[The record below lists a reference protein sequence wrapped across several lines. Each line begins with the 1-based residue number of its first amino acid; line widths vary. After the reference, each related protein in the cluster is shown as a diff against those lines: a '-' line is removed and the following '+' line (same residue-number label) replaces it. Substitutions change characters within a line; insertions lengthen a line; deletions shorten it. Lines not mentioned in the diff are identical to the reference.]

1 MRKNTLRVLSSVMCL
16 ILLAT
21 LVFQAPLMAATQTIP
36 VRVGG
41 ETFNVTPGQWVSV
54 RSGTQITHY
63 NVRFVNGRP
72 VALEMSQYTKL
83 VFGEAGVVG
92 SSGSTGSQASGGSS
106 SSSSSSQSSSTSKP
120 STGSQSSQ
128 GAGTPVGGSVADDVA
143 QTTSQTT
150 GKPTG
155 NSSSAGN
162 AGSVADDIAQ
172 STSQTSGNTSSGGN
186 TSAGTAG
193 SVADDVAQ
201 STSQTSG
208 NTSSGGSGKYE
219 QLELPFDKPQ
229 TSGNTSSG
237 GSGEQLELPFDK
249 PTSGQ
254 STSGNSAAGSVADD
268 LAQAGGTSAAGSV
281 ADDLAQAGGSTTTT
295 QTSSNSTTSTKT
307 TWDPS
312 RHPRDPQTGRFISHD
327 EAVKRGLMDPP
338 DGATGSVADDVA
350 QAGSTADDV
359 AQAGSTADDVAQAG
373 GTADDGIQAGSNA
386 DDVAQAGNAGS
397 VADDAAQSG
406 GKPGVGDKFRAGYET
421 GKGMTQQ
428 GFQNVKDSLKSG
440 FSAKNL
446 LVTAGITVGVDLATQ
461 IMRGEK
467 PSVKKALKTVC
478 SAEFVGGVGG
488 AVVGAAAGSFFVPF
502 LTAIPVVGGAL
513 SALAPAFGSIVGSSM
528 GAYMAGDLKNGKFSI
543 KEAFKRI
550 DWVGVTGQAIGST
563 VGAALGSALGPIG
576 TIAGGMIGGYLGN
589 WAAQKIAGMFGR
601 GQANLP
607 ELAMPTGGGSS
618 VGGFSGPV
626 TIAGD
631 ATVGNDQAVPVS
643 GEDVLVI
650 GGNGAVVGDYESE
663 VALAYS
669 KYQELYK
676 LYNEMIR
683 QSRQADA
690 LSVAEA
696 MNKAK
701 KEYDDLRAQA
711 GK

>member
-21 LVFQAPLMAATQTIP
+21 LVFQEPLMAATQTIP

-41 ETFNVTPGQWVSV
+41 EVLNVTPGQWVSV

-83 VFGEAGVVG
+83 VFGEGVVG
-92 SSGSTGSQASGGSS
+92 NVSGNTGAGSQPSNSGSS
-106 SSSSSSQSSSTSKP
+106 SSSTPSGSQTSKP
-120 STGSQSSQ
+120 STGSQPSQ
-128 GAGTPVGGSVADDVA
+128 GAGTPVGGS
-143 QTTSQTT
+143 
-150 GKPTG
+150 
-155 NSSSAGN
+155 
-162 AGSVADDIAQ
+162 I
-172 STSQTSGNTSSGGN
+172 
-186 TSAGTAG
+186 
-193 SVADDVAQ
+193 ADDVAQ
-201 STSQTSG
+201 STNQTSGGKTPTQTTGNTSGQTSGQTSQTTGQTSQTSG
-208 NTSSGGSGKYE
+208 QTTGGNYEQLELPFGKPTTQSQSQTGNSQGSGNYE
-219 QLELPFDKPQ
+219 QLELPFDQPQ
-229 TSGNTSSG
+229 TAQGPNGAGSVADDLVQTG
-237 GSGEQLELPFDK
+237 G
-249 PTSGQ
+249 T
-254 STSGNSAAGSVADD
+254 NAAGSVADD
-268 LAQAGGTSAAGSV
+268 LVQTGG
-281 ADDLAQAGGSTTTT
+281 TTTT
-295 QTSSNSTTSTKT
+295 ESTTTTSTKT
-307 TWDPS
+307 SWDPS

-327 EAVKRGLMDPP
+327 EAIKRGLMDPP
-338 DGATGSVADDVA
+338 DGYTGGSVADDVA
-350 QAGSTADDV
+350 QNGGSVADDMAQTGQTDQTGQTGSV
-359 AQAGSTADDVAQAG
+359 ADDMAQTDQTGQTGSVADDMAQAGTA
-373 GTADDGIQAGSNA
+373 GT
-386 DDVAQAGNAGS
+386 
-397 VADDAAQSG
+397 VADDAAQAN
-406 GKPGVGDKFRAGYET
+406 GKPTVGDKFRAGYET
-421 GKGMTQQ
+421 GKGMTNQ

-446 LVTAGITVGVDLATQ
+446 LITAGITVGVDLATQ

-478 SAEFVGGVGG
+478 SAEFAGGVVG
-488 AVVGAAAGSFFVPF
+488 AVTGAAAGSFFVPF
-502 LTAIPVVGGAL
+502 LSAIPVVGGAL

-528 GAYMAGDLKNGKFSI
+528 GAYLAGDLKNGRFSI

-607 ELAMPTGGGSS
+607 ELAMPTGGGAS

-626 TIAGD
+626 STGGD
-631 ATVGNDQAVPVS
+631 ATVGEDQAVPVS
-643 GEDVLVI
+643 GEDVVVI
-650 GGNGAVVGDYESE
+650 GGNSGAVVGGYESE

-676 LYNEMIR
+676 LYNEMLR
-683 QSRQADA
+683 QNRQADA
-690 LSVAEA
+690 LAVADA

-701 KEYDDLRAQA
+701 KEYDDLRTQA

>member
-1 MRKNTLRVLSSVMCL
+1 MCL

-21 LVFQAPLMAATQTIP
+21 LVFQEPLMAATQTIP

-41 ETFNVTPGQWVSV
+41 EVLNVTPGQWVSV

-83 VFGEAGVVG
+83 IFGEGVVG
-92 SSGSTGSQASGGSS
+92 NVSGNAGSQASSPSTGSQA
-106 SSSSSSQSSSTSKP
+106 SKP
-120 STGSQSSQ
+120 STGSQATKPSTGSQ
-128 GAGTPVGGSVADDVA
+128 GAGTPVGGSVADD
-143 QTTSQTT
+143 
-150 GKPTG
+150 
-155 NSSSAGN
+155 
-162 AGSVADDIAQ
+162 IAQ
-172 STSQTSGNTSSGGN
+172 SSSQTSGGKTSG
-186 TSAGTAG
+186 
-193 SVADDVAQ
+193 
-201 STSQTSG
+201 QTSG
-208 NTSSGGSGKYE
+208 GKYE

-229 TSGNTSSG
+229 TSQG
-237 GSGEQLELPFDK
+237 
-249 PTSGQ
+249 TSGA
-254 STSGNSAAGSVADD
+254 GNVADD
-268 LAQAGGTSAAGSV
+268 LAQTGGSNAAGNV
-281 ADDLAQAGGSTTTT
+281 ADDLVQTGGSNAAGNVADDLVQTGGSNAAGNVADDLVQTGGSNAAGNVADDMIQTGGSSTTTT
-295 QTSSNSTTSTKT
+295 GSTKT
-307 TWDPS
+307 TWDPA

-327 EAVKRGLMDPP
+327 EAIKRGLMDPP
-338 DGATGSVADDVA
+338 DGYTGGSVADDVA
-350 QAGSTADDV
+350 QTGQTGSVADDM
-359 AQAGSTADDVAQAG
+359 AQAGQTGGSVADDMAQTGQTG
-373 GTADDGIQAGSNA
+373 GSVADDMAQTGQTGGSVA
-386 DDVAQAGNAGS
+386 DDLAAGTAGS
-397 VADDAAQSG
+397 VADDAAQAS
-406 GKPGVGDKFRAGYET
+406 GKPTVGDKFRAGYEA
-421 GKGMTQQ
+421 GKGMTNQ

-478 SAEFVGGVGG
+478 SAEFAGGVVG
-488 AVVGAAAGSFFVPF
+488 AVTGAAAGSFFVPF
-502 LTAIPVVGGAL
+502 LSAIPVVGGAL

-528 GAYMAGDLKNGKFSI
+528 GAYLAGDLKNGRFSI

-589 WAAQKIAGMFGR
+589 WAAQKIAGLFGR

-607 ELAMPTGGGSS
+607 ELAMPTGGGTS

-626 TIAGD
+626 TIGNGT
-631 ATVGNDQAVPVS
+631 TVGGDQAAPTS
-643 GEDVLVI
+643 GEDVVVI
-650 GGNGAVVGDYESE
+650 GGNSGTVVGDYESE

-676 LYNEMIR
+676 LYSEMLR
-683 QSRQADA
+683 QNRQADA
-690 LSVAEA
+690 LAVAEA

-701 KEYDDLRAQA
+701 KEYDDLRSQA

>member
-92 SSGSTGSQASGGSS
+92 STGSTGAQTSSGSS

-128 GAGTPVGGSVADDVA
+128 NAGTPVGGSVADDVA
-143 QTTSQTT
+143 QSTSQTT
-150 GKPTG
+150 GKPT
-155 NSSSAGN
+155 
-162 AGSVADDIAQ
+162 
-172 STSQTSGNTSSGGN
+172 SSGSN
-186 TSAGTAG
+186 ASTGTAG

-201 STSQTSG
+201 ATQGTSG
-208 NTSSGGSGKYE
+208 SSQSSQSSQSGGKYE
-219 QLELPFDKPQ
+219 QLELPFDKP
-229 TSGNTSSG
+229 TT
-237 GSGEQLELPFDK
+237 
-249 PTSGQ
+249 GQ
-254 STSGNSAAGSVADD
+254 SNS
-268 LAQAGGTSAAGSV
+268 GTSAAGSV
-281 ADDLAQAGGSTTTT
+281 ADDLVQAGGSSTTTT
-295 QTSSNSTTSTKT
+295 QSSSSSTTKT

-312 RHPRDPQTGRFISHD
+312 RHPRDPQTGRFISHE

-338 DGATGSVADDVA
+338 AGSTGGSVADDIA

-359 AQAGSTADDVAQAG
+359 AQAGNAGSTADDVAQAG
-373 GTADDGIQAGSNA
+373 NAGSTA
-386 DDVAQAGNAGS
+386 DDVAQAGNAGSTADDVAQAGAAGS

-528 GAYMAGDLKNGKFSI
+528 GAYLAGDLKNGKFSI

-626 TIAGD
+626 TIGGN
-631 ATVGNDQAVPVS
+631 ATVGNDAAPVS
-643 GEDVLVI
+643 GEDVVVI
-650 GGNGAVVGDYESE
+650 GGNAGAVVGDYESE

-690 LSVAEA
+690 LAVADA

-701 KEYDDLRAQA
+701 REYDELRAQA